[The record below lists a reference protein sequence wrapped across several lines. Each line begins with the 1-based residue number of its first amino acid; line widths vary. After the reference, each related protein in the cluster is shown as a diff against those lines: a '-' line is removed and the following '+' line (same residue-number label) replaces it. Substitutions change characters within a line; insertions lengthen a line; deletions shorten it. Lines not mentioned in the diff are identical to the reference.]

1 MFICMVCEVLQI
13 RLSPTGDVV
22 IDDLHW
28 RSSVCDPSMVCA
40 LTLAGPLSTQRE
52 HLFDRLCQA
61 GPFDVAVIGGGA
73 TGAGIAL
80 EAAVRGYSTVLLEAH
95 DLAKGT
101 SSRATKLVH
110 GGVRYLAQGQ
120 WSLVRDAL
128 HERQYFFDNA
138 PHLAQPL
145 SFVIPAYQRWDQ
157 LFYGLGLRL
166 YDAMAGQASAGK
178 TRWLSAADV
187 HAAVPTLNDEGLC
200 GGIRYWDGQFD
211 DARMVLAVVRTAAL
225 KGACVLNHCPV
236 TGLIQHQ
243 GQIQGLTCRD
253 VETGITHEVMAR
265 CVINATGVWSDTIQQ
280 WDPAQPG
287 HSGQKAV
294 QPSQGAHMV
303 VDRSFWPSS
312 DALLIPRTSDGRVL
326 FAIPWMGATLLG
338 TTDTART
345 DVPIEP
351 RPTTAEVDFILQE
364 IGAYLQ
370 RKPRRSDIKSLWAGL
385 RPLVRPSRHAN
396 RAVSAVSREHA
407 IEVSPSGLVSVTG
420 GKWTTYRLMAEQV
433 LSASVK
439 AGLLTAKLG
448 STVHLPLVGAS
459 RDTGHRLGDAPGYHL
474 YGSEQAVV
482 KSLPGAAHWLAPGVS
497 EAMVRFAARHEYA
510 RTVEDVLARRAR
522 LLFLDAAAARQAAP
536 LVGDVLM
543 QELGRDPEV
552 AAFEALCGQYLA

>member
-1 MFICMVCEVLQI
+1 
-13 RLSPTGDVV
+13 
-22 IDDLHW
+22 
-28 RSSVCDPSMVCA
+28 MVCA

-52 HLFDRLCQA
+52 HLFDRLRQA

-243 GQIQGLTCRD
+243 GQLQGLTCRD

-280 WDPAQPG
+280 
-287 HSGQKAV
+287 
-294 QPSQGAHMV
+294 
-303 VDRSFWPSS
+303 
-312 DALLIPRTSDGRVL
+312 
-326 FAIPWMGATLLG
+326 
-338 TTDTART
+338 
-345 DVPIEP
+345 
-351 RPTTAEVDFILQE
+351 
-364 IGAYLQ
+364 
-370 RKPRRSDIKSLWAGL
+370 
-385 RPLVRPSRHAN
+385 
-396 RAVSAVSREHA
+396 
-407 IEVSPSGLVSVTG
+407 
-420 GKWTTYRLMAEQV
+420 
-433 LSASVK
+433 
-439 AGLLTAKLG
+439 
-448 STVHLPLVGAS
+448 
-459 RDTGHRLGDAPGYHL
+459 
-474 YGSEQAVV
+474 
-482 KSLPGAAHWLAPGVS
+482 
-497 EAMVRFAARHEYA
+497 
-510 RTVEDVLARRAR
+510 
-522 LLFLDAAAARQAAP
+522 
-536 LVGDVLM
+536 
-543 QELGRDPEV
+543 
-552 AAFEALCGQYLA
+552 